1 MLYQVNNKAQAV
13 PIADYSVDNFVSV
26 FETLRTMKMSN
37 LMRTRLVMPV
47 HAVPI
52 GDDNG
57 VRLPY
62 L

>member
-1 MLYQVNNKAQAV
+1 MLYQVNNKAKV
-13 PIADYSVDNFVSV
+13 DYSVNNFLSI
-26 FETLRTMKMSN
+26 FETLCTMKMSN
-37 LMRTRLVMPV
+37 LMQTQWVMPA
-47 HAVPI
+47 HAVPT